1 MKKIIFIALLSM
13 AFITPTDAQDTVHY
27 GDSCYLFNPINIA
40 DCRVSRQPFLNYMP
54 LAYHRH
60 SMLMCGY
67 EYILPT
73 ETTIYGVATAM
84 FRREENDNDSTGYI
98 MYLYII
104 ENDENL
110 VCIDSITS
118 YSRATHYMYSAL
130 DEDGNQ
136 VNSVAPCYEYFFDK
150 PLVLSGAVYLGARWD
165 RSYSGVRDPVC
176 SAIDRNHSQ
185 HWIEFRNT
193 DTPPQYY
200 VGMGGYWGGYF
211 PIIQPERIGCSAA
224 VAEVNEKG
232 DDYAV
237 LAWDMDGDSCQLS
250 ITPYDMPFDPGAVI
264 DLQNNTYTA
273 TGLDS
278 GVYYAARLRTQ
289 CHHHCHIHADTVV
302 WGNWGEPTLFY
313 LGSQEPDTTGSLG
326 IHQMSAEPSCN
337 ITPNPAHAI
346 ATVQCNAGIMG
357 VEVLSVKGETL
368 MHKDVAGE
376 QACTLDLAGLSKG
389 IYIVQVTTPQGT
401 ATRKLAVE

>member
-1 MKKIIFIALLSM
+1 MNGSFAVGLKRKIHSNGTIYDSIGVYEYVHA
-13 AFITPTDAQDTVHY
+13 ITSRD
-27 GDSCYLFNPINIA
+27 DSEPLFSPDHSI
-40 DCRVSRQPFLNYMP
+40 Q
-54 LAYHRH
+54 LAY
-60 SMLMCGY
+60 G
-67 EYILPT
+67 
-73 ETTIYGVATAM
+73 
-84 FRREENDNDSTGYI
+84 
-98 MYLYII
+98 
-104 ENDENL
+104 
-110 VCIDSITS
+110 
-118 YSRATHYMYSAL
+118 
-130 DEDGNQ
+130 
-136 VNSVAPCYEYFFDK
+136 
-150 PLVLSGAVYLGARWD
+150 W
-165 RSYSGVRDPVC
+165 
-176 SAIDRNHSQ
+176 
-185 HWIEFRNT
+185 
-193 DTPPQYY
+193 
-200 VGMGGYWGGYF
+200 WGGLF
-211 PIIQPERIGCSAA
+211 PIIQPERIGCKA

-232 DDYAV
+232 EDYAV
-237 LAWDMDGDSCQLS
+237 LAWNMDGDSCQLS
-250 ITPYDMPFDPGAVI
+250 ITPYDMPFDPGTVI

-289 CHHHCHIHADTVV
+289 CHHHCHIHTDTVV

-326 IHQMSAEPSCN
+326 IHQMSAEPSCS

-389 IYIVQVTTPQGT
+389 IYIVQITTPQGT